1 MLVVNTST
9 EGVHPTTVH
18 PSKTLTTTQKQDDTK
33 INEDEKTKSTQCRVS
48 HRLGEYKYIQS
59 TMSKLKFDAIF

>member
-9 EGVHPTTVH
+9 EDVHPTTVH

-33 INEDEKTKSTQCRVS
+33 INEDEKKKSTQCRVS
-48 HRLGEYKYIQS
+48 HRLGEYRYIQS
-59 TMSKLKFDAIF
+59 TMLKLKFDTIL

>member
-1 MLVVNTST
+1 MLVVNTSR
-9 EGVHPTTVH
+9 EGLHPTTVH
-18 PSKTLTTTQKQDDTK
+18 PSKTLTITQKQDDTK

-59 TMSKLKFDAIF
+59 TMSKLKFDTIL